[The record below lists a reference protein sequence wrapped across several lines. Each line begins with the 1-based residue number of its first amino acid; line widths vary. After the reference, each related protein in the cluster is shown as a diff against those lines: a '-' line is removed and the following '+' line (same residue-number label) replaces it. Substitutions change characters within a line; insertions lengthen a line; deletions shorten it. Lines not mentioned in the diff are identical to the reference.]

1 MMMEYAIPA
10 LLLGLGGS
18 LHCAGMCGPLMFGS
32 LLGKNGH
39 GFRMNDFWL
48 YHTGRIGV
56 YAIWGLVF
64 GLIGSSVKW
73 FGIQQNI
80 SLSLG
85 IGILA
90 VLLWVKLF
98 PKAEKLIAGAI
109 VPGFVRNRLIPYL
122 NGRFRASSFMA
133 GLLNGMLPCGLVY
146 VALAGATAAQDPLQ
160 GAVFMVFFGM
170 GTLPLL
176 GALLLLGK
184 GLQTSVRHQMI
195 RWYPVLIGCMALLLI
210 LRGLDKGNLLSP
222 SLLPGKNLAVH
233 CATE

>member
-18 LHCAGMCGPLMFGS
+18 LHCVGMCGPLMFGS

-39 GFRMNDFWL
+39 GFRMKDFIL

-64 GLIGSSVKW
+64 GLIGTSIKW

-90 VLLWVKLF
+90 VLLVVKLF
-98 PKAEKLIAGAI
+98 PRAEKIIADAI
-109 VPGFVRNRLIPYL
+109 IPGFIRVQLIPYL
-122 NGRFRASSFMA
+122 HEHFRASSFMA
-133 GLLNGMLPCGLVY
+133 GLLNGVLPCGLVY
-146 VALAGATAAQDPLQ
+146 VALAGATASQDPLK
-160 GAVFMVFFGM
+160 GAFFMAFFGT

-176 GALLLLGK
+176 AALLLLGK
-184 GLQTSVRHQMI
+184 GLQTSVRRRMI

-210 LRGLDKGNLLSP
+210 LRGLDRGTLLSP
-222 SLLPGKNLAVH
+222 SLFAGKHAVMH

>member
-18 LHCAGMCGPLMFGS
+18 LHCVGMCGPLMFGT
-32 LLGKNGH
+32 LLKKNGQ
-39 GFRMNDFWL
+39 GFRINDFLL

-56 YAIWGLVF
+56 YAIWGLMF
-64 GLIGSSVKW
+64 GLIGTSVKW

-85 IGILA
+85 IAILA
-90 VLLWVKLF
+90 VLLLVKFF
-98 PKAEKLIAGAI
+98 PKTEKVIADVI
-109 VPGFVRNRLIPYL
+109 VPRLIRARLIPYL
-122 NGRFRASSFMA
+122 NARFRTSSFMA

-146 VALAGATAAQDPLQ
+146 VALVGATASQDPLR
-160 GAVFMVFFGM
+160 GAIFMALFGM

-176 GALLLLGK
+176 AALLLLGK
-184 GLQTSVRHQMI
+184 SLQIRLRQQMI
-195 RWYPVLIGCMALLLI
+195 KCYPALIGCMALLLI
-210 LRGLDKGNLLSP
+210 LRGLNKGNMLSP
-222 SLLPGKNLAVH
+222 SLLPGKNLLVH

>member
-1 MMMEYAIPA
+1 MMMEYTIPA

-32 LLGKNGH
+32 LLGKNGE
-39 GFRMNDFWL
+39 GFRMKDFLL
-48 YHTGRIGV
+48 YHAGRIGV
-56 YAIWGLVF
+56 YAIWGLAF

-90 VLLWVKLF
+90 VLLLVKFF
-98 PKAEKLIAGAI
+98 PKTEKAIADVI
-109 VPGFVRNRLIPYL
+109 VPGFIRVRLIPYL

-133 GLLNGMLPCGLVY
+133 GLLNGILPCGLVY
-146 VALAGATAAQDPLQ
+146 VALAGATASQDPLS
-160 GAVFMVFFGM
+160 GAVFMSFFGM

-176 GALLLLGK
+176 AALLLLGK
-184 GLQTSVRHQMI
+184 RLQSSVRQQMI
-195 RWYPVLIGCMALLLI
+195 RWYPAMIGCMALLLI
-210 LRGLDKGNLLSP
+210 LRGLDKGNMLSP
-222 SLLPGKNLAVH
+222 SLLPGKNLVVH

>member
-32 LLGKNGH
+32 LLGKNGE
-39 GFRMNDFWL
+39 GFSMKNFLL
-48 YHTGRIGV
+48 YHAGRIGV

-64 GLIGSSVKW
+64 GLVGTSVKW

-90 VLLWVKLF
+90 VLLLVKLF
-98 PKAEKLIAGAI
+98 PRVEKIINHSI
-109 VPGFVRNRLIPYL
+109 VPRFIRERLIPYL
-122 NGRFRASSFMA
+122 NMRFKASSFMA
-133 GLLNGMLPCGLVY
+133 GLLNGLLPCGLVY
-146 VALAGATAAQDPLQ
+146 VALAGATASQDPFRGL
-160 GAVFMVFFGM
+160 VFMAFFGM

-176 GALLLLGK
+176 GALLFLGK
-184 GLQTSVRHQMI
+184 SLRSHIRQQMTK
-195 RWYPVLIGCMALLLI
+195 WYPVLIGCMALLLI
-210 LRGLDKGNLLSP
+210 LRGLDRGTLMSP
-222 SLLPGKNLAVH
+222 SLLAGKQAVVH